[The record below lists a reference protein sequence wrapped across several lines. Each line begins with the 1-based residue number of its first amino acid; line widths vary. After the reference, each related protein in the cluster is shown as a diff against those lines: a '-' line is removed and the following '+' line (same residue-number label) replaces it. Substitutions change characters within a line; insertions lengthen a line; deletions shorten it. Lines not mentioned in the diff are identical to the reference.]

1 MKAQIKRWGNSL
13 AVRIPKPIAG
23 SAKLRD
29 GDEVDVKATGPG
41 SLKLVASRKK
51 PSLSELVRRIT
62 AKNRHGETD
71 WGSPRGG
78 EAW

>member
-1 MKAQIKRWGNSL
+1 MKAQIRRWGNSL

-41 SLKLVASRKK
+41 SLRLIASRRK
-51 PSLSELVRRIT
+51 PTLGDLVRRIT
-62 AKNRHGETD
+62 AKNRHREAD
-71 WGSPRGG
+71 WGPPRGG
-78 EAW
+78 EVW